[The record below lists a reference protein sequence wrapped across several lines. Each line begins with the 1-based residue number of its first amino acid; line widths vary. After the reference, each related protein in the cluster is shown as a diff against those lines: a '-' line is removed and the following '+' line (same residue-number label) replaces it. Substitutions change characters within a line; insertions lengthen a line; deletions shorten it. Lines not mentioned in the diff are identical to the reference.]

1 MMRPA
6 GSVIRL
12 ASVVATIL
20 ALGWPSPSAAGPV
33 AHWVSDPVEP
43 GETVLVMGDGF
54 AETTSVKVGR
64 LADGIDAEMAAGD
77 TLAAT
82 VRQGS
87 ADSLTFTLPRDLKPG
102 VFRAA
107 VETGAGTV
115 SLLINAPTV
124 YWTQADRG
132 DAATVGGWIRV
143 CGRNIG
149 RAGTTTLRLVDAVG
163 VTVSVTAKAAG
174 LWDAA
179 FDVPATVKPGRY
191 RLELWN
197 GNGDSTTVAAAGEV
211 EIRAPVA
218 ANGGSVTLAAS
229 TSDKADDTRRINEA
243 LAAMA
248 QTGGTVRLGRG
259 QFIVTGTLNVPPGVE
274 LAGESAD
281 LTTVTL
287 KDSLTPPASVVHGRT
302 DFAVRDLSFDAI
314 THKAIISAGFDGE
327 QPADDARNITIDRVV
342 IRASLYR
349 GRVTDELLRQRLA
362 AAARPNGQGTEAV
375 RLSGANVSLT
385 NSDIVASA
393 GSLVLLGV
401 ENGVVRNNL
410 LYNGKGYYNITRSQK
425 VLFEDNT
432 VTGADLEGSGGG
444 VSTLG
449 KVGRAVS
456 MNILVKNN
464 RFLRFF
470 GWDRE
475 ALTTDGSGGSP
486 IGPIAFR
493 AGDTVAQ
500 RLGPPAADDQL
511 PTYTRGSVYVLAGRG
526 AGQVRRLISATPTSL
541 TVDAPFAVDSD
552 GGTFAILAYQQVN
565 YLFVDNHFEDASGI
579 QLFGVSYNHV
589 IAGNTFIRSDGV
601 RLRALSY
608 GSVQP
613 IFSVQVLGNRMVS
626 PSPGDETGVELR
638 TTPPPD
644 FAAPMVRGVVVRG
657 NDVLAAGRILL
668 RGTNN
673 RDSGLVDVVIE
684 RNRVERSR
692 TGIFVDKA
700 GRRVLV
706 RDNSFQDVQR
716 PQINQSLP

>member
-1 MMRPA
+1 MTRTLGPA
-6 GSVIRL
+6 ILIAAVL
-12 ASVVATIL
+12 AI
-20 ALGWPSPSAAGPV
+20 GWSSPSRAGPTV
-33 AHWVSDPVEP
+33 FWASDPVAP

-54 AETTSVKVGR
+54 AETTSVKVRR
-64 LADGIDAEMAAGD
+64 LADGIDADASAGD
-77 TLAAT
+77 ALEAT
-82 VRQGS
+82 VQRGS
-87 ADSLTFTLPRDLKPG
+87 AESLTFTLPRDLKPG
-102 VFRAA
+102 VFRAT
-107 VETGAGTV
+107 VETGAGTA
-115 SLLINAPTV
+115 SLLVNAPTV

-132 DAATVGGWIRV
+132 AAATAGGWIRV

-149 RAGTTTLRLVDAVG
+149 RAGTATLRLVDAAG
-163 VTVSVTAKAAG
+163 ATIPVTAKAAG

-197 GNGDSTTVAAAGEV
+197 GNGDRTAVVAAGEV
-211 EIRAPVA
+211 EILAPVA
-218 ANGGSVTLAAS
+218 MTGASVTLPAS
-229 TSDKADDTRRINEA
+229 TSDKTDDTRRINEA

-259 QFIVTGTLNVPPGVE
+259 QFIVTGTLNVPAKVE

-287 KDSLTPPASVVHGRT
+287 KDSLAPPAAVISGRG

-314 THKAIISAGFDGE
+314 THKAIISGGFDGE
-327 QPADDARNITIDRVV
+327 QPAGDARNIVIDRVV

-349 GRVTDELLRQRLA
+349 GRVTDDLLRQRLA

-393 GSLVLLGV
+393 GSVILIGV

-410 LYNGKGYYNITRSQK
+410 LYNGKGGYHITRSQK

-432 VTGADLEGSGGG
+432 VTGADLESPGGG

-449 KVGRAVS
+449 KVGHAIS
-456 MNILVKNN
+456 QNILVKNN

-475 ALTTDGSGGSP
+475 GLTTDGVGGSP
-486 IGPIAFR
+486 IGAIAFC

-500 RLGPPAADDQL
+500 RLGPPAADDRL
-511 PTYTRGSVYVLAGRG
+511 PTYTRGLVYVLAGRG

-552 GGTFAILAYQQVN
+552 EETFAVLAHQQVN
-565 YLFVDNHFEDASGI
+565 YLFVDNLFEDTGSA
-579 QLFGVSYNHV
+579 QLFGTSFNHV
-589 IAGNTFIRSDGV
+589 ISGNTFIRSSGV
-601 RLRALSY
+601 RVRALLY
-608 GSVQP
+608 ASVQP
-613 IFSVQVLGNRMVS
+613 VFSVQVLGNRMLS
-626 PSPGDETGVELR
+626 PVPGSETGVEVR
-638 TTPPPD
+638 TVPPAG
-644 FAAPMVRGVVVRG
+644 FTAPMVRGVVIRG
-657 NDVLAAGRILL
+657 NDMLGAGRIDV
-668 RGTNN
+668 RGTDN

-684 RNRVERSR
+684 HNRVERSR
-692 TGIFVDKA
+692 TGISVDRA
-700 GRRVLV
+700 GRRVLL

-716 PQINQSLP
+716 PVINQSLP